1 MADYPFVIPLQQTI
15 AAGLTGTYVFSISS
29 TETMKISRILT
40 NLATAGVNIV
50 NIRDQGGRGYMPPG
64 TAGFIPISMVGD
76 VAQPNDLNVLQFDMP
91 LEVPAQGS
99 LIVDVQNTTG
109 GPVTPTLV
117 AIGIKAQLGA

>member
-29 TETMKISRILT
+29 TESMKISRIYSNT
-40 NLATAGVNIV
+40 VTAGVNIV

-64 TAGFIPISMVGD
+64 TAGFIPLAMVGNS
-76 VAQPNDLNVLQFDMP
+76 AQPNNINVLQFDMA
-91 LEVPAQGS
+91 LEIPAQGS

-109 GPVTPTLV
+109 GSVTPTLV
-117 AIGIKAQLGA
+117 VVGIKSQLGA